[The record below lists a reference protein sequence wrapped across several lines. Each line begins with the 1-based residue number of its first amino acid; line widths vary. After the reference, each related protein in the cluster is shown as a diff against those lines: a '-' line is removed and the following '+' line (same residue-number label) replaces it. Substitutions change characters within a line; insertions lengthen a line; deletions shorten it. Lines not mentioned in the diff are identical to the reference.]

1 MRIRTMI
8 VGSGKGKG
16 KQNMLQQMGKQ
27 MGKHGSMNPHNM
39 QMNVQQMS
47 ACCLPRSASYL
58 FPVHAAA
65 LAMSS
70 NTPSL
75 ADRNNCAPPV
85 HRC

>member
-47 ACCLPRSASYL
+47 RMLPPQVRVQSVAFACCQLDNKQTAIP
-58 FPVHAAA
+58 
-65 LAMSS
+65 
-70 NTPSL
+70 
-75 ADRNNCAPPV
+75 ADRCLT
-85 HRC
+85 R

>member
-27 MGKHGSMNPHNM
+27 MGKRGSMNPHNM

-47 ACCLPRSASYL
+47 RMLPPQVRMLSAPCACCCPGNKQQS
-58 FPVHAAA
+58 
-65 LAMSS
+65 
-70 NTPSL
+70 SL
-75 ADRNNCAPPV
+75 ASRQECFHA
-85 HRC
+85 